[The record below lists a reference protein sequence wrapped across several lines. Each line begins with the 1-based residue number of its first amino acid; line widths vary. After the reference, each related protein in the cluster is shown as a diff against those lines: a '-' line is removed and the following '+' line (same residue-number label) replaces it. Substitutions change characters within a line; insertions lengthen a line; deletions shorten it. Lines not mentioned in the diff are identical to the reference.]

1 MVRGAVTLVCRNDG
15 ISCASRWRDEL
26 GDPEVTVLE
35 TNEEDAAGDVVT
47 ARDRG
52 GVVGVKSEQAD
63 CWLAFGVDESLS
75 PSATPAELNDAIKR
89 ARVRAAWRQANREI
103 PFPELG
109 GLTFMGAA
117 LAHQL
122 RNSLAAAI
130 LNCSVLEPVVEQS
143 PDPDHVA
150 TLNDINE
157 SLQNITDVVNRMVS
171 LTTEGEVEGVCD
183 VTGVLI
189 ELASYLKKEMVRVAD
204 FEAEVPDE
212 PCAVALSRAR
222 IVEVV
227 SSLLNNAA
235 FAVELVTTRQPKISL
250 RLTQENDMIVIEVS
264 DNGVGMA
271 PEVRKKALHPF
282 FTTRTQRAGA
292 MGMGLT
298 FAASTVRRIG
308 GEILIDSEPN
318 VGTSV
323 RLYLPRLP
331 SDEPSVRIIN

>member
-1 MVRGAVTLVCRNDG
+1 MERGVLTLVCQKDAVP
-15 ISCASRWRDEL
+15 SASRWRREL
-26 GDPEVTVLE
+26 GDDVTILE
-35 TNEEDAAGDVVT
+35 TTEDKASDEIIV

-52 GVVGVKSEQAD
+52 AVVGIMSTQAV
-63 CWLAFGVDESLS
+63 CWLALGVDEVVRSDASL
-75 PSATPAELNDAIKR
+75 AELQEALKR

-117 LAHQL
+117 LAHHL

-130 LNCSVLEPVVEQS
+130 LNCSVLEPLAEQS

-157 SLQNITDVVNRMVS
+157 SLENITNVVNQMVS
-171 LTTEGEVEGVCD
+171 LTSEGEIESVCD
-183 VTGVLI
+183 VSSVLI
-189 ELASYLKKEMVRVAD
+189 ELASYLRKEMISVAD
-204 FEAEVPDE
+204 FEAEVPNE
-212 PCAVALSRAR
+212 PCSVNLSRAR

-235 FAVELVTTRQPKISL
+235 FAVELVTSRQPKITL
-250 RLTQENDMIVIEVS
+250 RLTQEGEMMVVEVG
-264 DNGVGMA
+264 DNGIGMA

-292 MGMGLT
+292 LGMGLT
-298 FAASTVRRIG
+298 FAAATVRRVG

-331 SDEPSVRIIN
+331 NDEDRARVIN

>member
-1 MVRGAVTLVCRNDG
+1 MERGALTFICNKTG
-15 ISCASRWRDEL
+15 TACGSRWRDEL
-26 GDPEVTVLE
+26 RDPQVTVLE
-35 TNEEDAAGDVVT
+35 TSEDNAVDEIIA

-52 GVVGVKSEQAD
+52 AVVGIRTDEQV
-63 CWLAFGVDESLS
+63 CWLALGADESVRPDVTAL
-75 PSATPAELNDAIKR
+75 ELKEAIKR

-103 PFPELG
+103 PSPELG

-130 LNCSVLEPVVEQS
+130 LNCSVLEQLAEQS
-143 PDPDHVA
+143 PDPDHLA
-150 TLNDINE
+150 TVSDINE
-157 SLQNITDVVNRMVS
+157 SLQNITDVVNRMVALS
-171 LTTEGEVEGVCD
+171 TDVDVESVCD
-183 VTGVLI
+183 VSGVLI
-189 ELASYLKKEMVRVAD
+189 ELASYLRKEMIRVAD

-212 PCAVALSRAR
+212 PCSVALSRAR

-235 FAVELVTTRQPKISL
+235 FAVELVTTRQPKITL
-250 RLTQENDMIVIEVS
+250 RLTQEGDMIVIDVS

-318 VGTSV
+318 AGTSV

-331 SDEPSVRIIN
+331 NDEPVQRIIN